1 MYLPPSSYGW
11 GFFYPPSHWIKITPV
26 IEISKQY
33 YLTLKVFGLFL
44 VALCLW
50 ASAISYAYANPQ
62 RIISTSPSI
71 TEILFAI
78 GVGNRVVA
86 VTDYCKF
93 PPKAC
98 RLPNTGGL
106 LNPSV
111 EKWLSLKPDL
121 IIHQRASETIRQNA
135 KNLGIPTLRTDLNS
149 LEDIFEAIQLIADTL
164 KTSDSGKKLVEKLK
178 NKINDTRSRLKGLK
192 PRRVLILL
200 SDTNDPGR
208 DLYAVGRGTFL
219 DELLTIAGGDNV
231 LPDTM
236 ARYPKISKEYI
247 IRESPEVIME
257 VGPKSNLSEK
267 ETTKRKES
275 WAKFSTLRA
284 VKDNKIYFIGADYI
298 IIPGPRL
305 INILDDFSRTIHPDL
320 FVEESH

>member
-1 MYLPPSSYGW
+1 MTIISNICTSSYIAVRAD
-11 GFFYPPSHWIKITPV
+11 Y
-26 IEISKQY
+26 
-33 YLTLKVFGLFL
+33 
-44 VALCLW
+44 
-50 ASAISYAYANPQ
+50 AIFTNY
-62 RIISTSPSI
+62 RI
-71 TEILFAI
+71 
-78 GVGNRVVA
+78 
-86 VTDYCKF
+86 
-93 PPKAC
+93 
-98 RLPNTGGL
+98 
-106 LNPSV
+106 
-111 EKWLSLKPDL
+111 
-121 IIHQRASETIRQNA
+121 
-135 KNLGIPTLRTDLNS
+135 
-149 LEDIFEAIQLIADTL
+149 TL

-247 IRESPEVIME
+247 IRESPEIIME

-305 INILDDFSRTIHPDL
+305 INILDDFSRTIHPIL